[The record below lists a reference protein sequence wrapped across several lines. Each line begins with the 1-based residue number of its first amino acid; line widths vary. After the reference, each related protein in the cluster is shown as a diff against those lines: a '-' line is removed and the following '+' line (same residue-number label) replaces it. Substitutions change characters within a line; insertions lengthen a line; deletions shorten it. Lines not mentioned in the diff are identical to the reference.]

1 MAANKKRISQIS
13 KETGVQN
20 RVLVEKAQEIGL
32 LVKSHS
38 SSVGPGEE
46 RRLLEA
52 LNVKPV
58 VVEKM
63 DSPKTLARVEVKEN
77 GDTFNVKAY
86 EKAVKSYITKR
97 KPLGEALDE
106 EIMDELSVKFG
117 IVDDALEDL
126 FKQIQDAGISIV
138 DKDGNPSP
146 LALVTDEIEKEE
158 VSDTA
163 MDEIVTNVRID
174 DPVRMYLKEI
184 GRYPLIS
191 LDEETK
197 LAEAIIAGGE
207 GAEFAKQMLA
217 EANLRL
223 VVSIAKRYVWTWNA
237 IFGLD
242 SRRKY
247 GLDEGCG

>member
-1 MAANKKRISQIS
+1 M
-13 KETGVQN
+13 
-20 RVLVEKAQEIGL
+20 
-32 LVKSHS
+32 
-38 SSVGPGEE
+38 
-46 RRLLEA
+46 
-52 LNVKPV
+52 
-58 VVEKM
+58 
-63 DSPKTLARVEVKEN
+63 
-77 GDTFNVKAY
+77 
-86 EKAVKSYITKR
+86 
-97 KPLGEALDE
+97 
-106 EIMDELSVKFG
+106 
-117 IVDDALEDL
+117 
-126 FKQIQDAGISIV
+126 
-138 DKDGNPSP
+138 
-146 LALVTDEIEKEE
+146 ALVTDEIEKEE

-217 EANLRL
+217 EATCVCLFQLQNVILD
-223 VVSIAKRYVWTWNA
+223 VECN
-237 IFGLD
+237 FGLD

>member
-77 GDTFNVKAY
+77 GNIAFNCFFISFY
-86 EKAVKSYITKR
+86 VKSIT
-97 KPLGEALDE
+97 
-106 EIMDELSVKFG
+106 
-117 IVDDALEDL
+117 
-126 FKQIQDAGISIV
+126 
-138 DKDGNPSP
+138 
-146 LALVTDEIEKEE
+146 
-158 VSDTA
+158 
-163 MDEIVTNVRID
+163 
-174 DPVRMYLKEI
+174 
-184 GRYPLIS
+184 
-191 LDEETK
+191 
-197 LAEAIIAGGE
+197 
-207 GAEFAKQMLA
+207 
-217 EANLRL
+217 
-223 VVSIAKRYVWTWNA
+223 
-237 IFGLD
+237 IFFD
-242 SRRKY
+242 FNS
-247 GLDEGCG
+247 C